1 MMTNLTPQTLVFEL
15 FRTYRPSSEA
25 LAGAGLGPLDCAAHQ
40 LNSLEEMARKMD
52 LPVDTLLETIES
64 LIKE

>member
-1 MMTNLTPQTLVFEL
+1 MTSLTPQTLVFEL

-40 LNSLEEMARKMD
+40 LNSLEEMANKMD
-52 LPVDTLLETIES
+52 LSVESLLETIET
-64 LIKE
+64 IIQK

>member
-1 MMTNLTPQTLVFEL
+1 MTNLTPQTLVFEL

-40 LNSLEEMARKMD
+40 LNSLEEMAHKMD
-52 LPVDTLLETIES
+52 LPVENLLDSIEKI
-64 LIKE
+64 IK